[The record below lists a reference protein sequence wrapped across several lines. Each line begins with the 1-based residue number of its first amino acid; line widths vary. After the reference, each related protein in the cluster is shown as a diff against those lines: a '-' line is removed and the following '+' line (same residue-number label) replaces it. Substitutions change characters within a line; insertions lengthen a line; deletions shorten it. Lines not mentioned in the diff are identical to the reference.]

1 MIIKPFSWEVSM
13 NTKDLKKLIE
23 ILEDSN
29 LESLKYKDE
38 TIEVE
43 LKKPSAG
50 AVRVVGDVVGDTVS
64 IPKEDPVSKTIDA
77 PLVGVFYSKPSPDK
91 EPFVKAGTRFKKG
104 DVLCILEA
112 MKVMNEIKATEDGE
126 IKAVL
131 VEDGDAVG
139 FKTPLFEIV

>member
-1 MIIKPFSWEVSM
+1 M
-13 NTKDLKKLIE
+13 NVKDLKKLIE
-23 ILEDSN
+23 ILEDSS
-29 LESLKYKDE
+29 LESLEYKDE
-38 TIEVE
+38 TIEVA

-50 AVRVVGDVVGDTVS
+50 AIEVVRDTVS
-64 IPKEDPVSKTIDA
+64 TPKDTPVSKTIDA

-131 VEDGDAVG
+131 VQDGDAVG